1 MKRWMVAI
9 GAGLWISALA
19 PGLSVTAQAEWVEE
33 DGESFVMVVTPDH
46 PTPVRLKTHTR
57 GGVPCMIYRSGQP
70 ISHDKTPCYC
80 EEYADAFGVHMEGYK
95 MMDHMMK
102 QTN

>member
-1 MKRWMVAI
+1 
-9 GAGLWISALA
+9 
-19 PGLSVTAQAEWVEE
+19 
-33 DGESFVMVVTPDH
+33 
-46 PTPVRLKTHTR
+46 
-57 GGVPCMIYRSGQP
+57 MIYRSGQP